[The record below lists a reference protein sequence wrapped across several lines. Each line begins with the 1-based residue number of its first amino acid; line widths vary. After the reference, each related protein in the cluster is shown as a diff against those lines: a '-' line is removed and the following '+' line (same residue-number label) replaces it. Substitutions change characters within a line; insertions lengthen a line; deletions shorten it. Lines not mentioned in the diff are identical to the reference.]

1 MTPPVCTRCG
11 ASLDNNRTQFCVVC
25 GAPEGLAPHWSTT
38 RGGLGPG
45 SDPGDSTEIEPW
57 VRSAEEPAHE
67 VVPPLPP
74 AASVPPAS
82 VSSASVPDGSPSA
95 WRRFRNRSTVLA
107 IVVLLVDGAV
117 YFLLRYLDTSSQLV
131 NHIGEYAFIY
141 LAVLWLGIV
150 VLSYTQFLGDSAQ
163 AGYRALTPVPTPQEI
178 AVQLHG
184 ELGRPPTLVEVA
196 AVQQMLATARNQDV
210 LTASI
215 GVASW
220 LAVREA
226 LDKKQ

>member
-1 MTPPVCTRCG
+1 MTPLVCTRCG

-57 VRSAEEPAHE
+57 VRSAEEPVHE
-67 VVPPLPP
+67 VVTPQSP
-74 AASVPPAS
+74 ASSVPPAS
-82 VSSASVPDGSPSA
+82 VSSASVSDGSPSA

-117 YFLLRYLDTSSQLV
+117 YFLLRYLDMSSPLV

-196 AVQQMLATARNQDV
+196 AVQQMLATARNQVV
-210 LTASI
+210 LTAII

-220 LAVREA
+220 LAVRDA
-226 LDKKQ
+226 LD

>member
-107 IVVLLVDGAV
+107 IVVLLVDGTV

-131 NHIGEYAFIY
+131 NHLGEYAFIS
-141 LAVLWLGIV
+141 LAVLGLGIV
-150 VLSYTQFLGDSAQ
+150 VVSYTQVLGDSAQ

-226 LDKKQ
+226 LEKKE

>member
-57 VRSAEEPAHE
+57 VRSAEEPVHE
-67 VVPPLPP
+67 VVTPQSP

-117 YFLLRYLDTSSQLV
+117 YFLLRYLDMSSPLV

-150 VLSYTQFLGDSAQ
+150 VVSYTQFLGDSAQ

-226 LDKKQ
+226 LEKKE

>member
-1 MTPPVCTRCG
+1 MTPLVCTRCG

-57 VRSAEEPAHE
+57 VRSAEEPVHE

-74 AASVPPAS
+74 VASVPAASVPE
-82 VSSASVPDGSPSA
+82 GSPSA

-117 YFLLRYLDTSSQLV
+117 YFPLRYLDMSSPLV

>member
-57 VRSAEEPAHE
+57 RRSAEEPVHE
-67 VVPPLPP
+67 VVPPPSP
-74 AASVPPAS
+74 AASVSPAS
-82 VSSASVPDGSPSA
+82 VSSASSDGSPSA

-117 YFLLRYLDTSSQLV
+117 YFLLRYLDMSSQLV

-178 AVQLHG
+178 AAQLHG

-226 LDKKQ
+226 LEKKE

>member
-1 MTPPVCTRCG
+1 MTPLVCTRCG

-57 VRSAEEPAHE
+57 VRSAEEPVHE

-74 AASVPPAS
+74 VASVPAASVPE
-82 VSSASVPDGSPSA
+82 GSPSA

-117 YFLLRYLDTSSQLV
+117 YFPLRYLDMSSPLV

-226 LDKKQ
+226 LEKKE

>member
-45 SDPGDSTEIEPW
+45 SDLGDSTEFEPW
-57 VRSAEEPAHE
+57 RRSAEEPVHE
-67 VVPPLPP
+67 VVPPPSP
-74 AASVPPAS
+74 AASVSPAS
-82 VSSASVPDGSPSA
+82 VSSASSDGSPSA

-117 YFLLRYLDTSSQLV
+117 YFLLRYLDMSSQLV

-178 AVQLHG
+178 AAQLHG

-226 LDKKQ
+226 LEKKE

>member
-57 VRSAEEPAHE
+57 RRSAEEPAHE
-67 VVPPLPP
+67 VAPPPSP
-74 AASVPPAS
+74 AASVSPAS
-82 VSSASVPDGSPSA
+82 VSSASSDGSPSA

-178 AVQLHG
+178 AAQLHG

-226 LDKKQ
+226 LEKKE

>member
-57 VRSAEEPAHE
+57 VRSAEEPVHE

-74 AASVPPAS
+74 VASVPAASVPE
-82 VSSASVPDGSPSA
+82 GSPSA

-107 IVVLLVDGAV
+107 IVVLLVDGTV

-141 LAVLWLGIV
+141 LAVLWLGIL

-226 LDKKQ
+226 LEKKE

>member
-57 VRSAEEPAHE
+57 VRFAEEPVHE
-67 VVPPLPP
+67 VVPPPSP
-74 AASVPPAS
+74 AASVSPAS
-82 VSSASVPDGSPSA
+82 VSSASSDGSPSA

-178 AVQLHG
+178 AAQLHS

-226 LDKKQ
+226 LEKKE